1 MNQTSFNCTEADQGG
16 LQYTRIPITSQ
27 MHFRLQNKV
36 LFISDVFDHFL
47 VNSVPLQYN
56 NMLRIEA
63 IKNFIVNDTF
73 SKLQVKKSEELEDP
87 ICPTNT
93 ELMSRGTAMT
103 VLGLWKTRN
112 PNDRSVTELIITQD
126 EVMTA
131 FRKEI
136 SNIPRGGRHERGYTR
151 RDFQEACQTLT
162 RRMKNNRLKLKLDK
176 PSPEP

>member
-1 MNQTSFNCTEADQGG
+1 
-16 LQYTRIPITSQ
+16 
-27 MHFRLQNKV
+27 
-36 LFISDVFDHFL
+36 
-47 VNSVPLQYN
+47 
-56 NMLRIEA
+56 MLGIEA

-73 SKLQVKKSEELEDP
+73 SKFQVKKSSDLEDP
-87 ICPTNT
+87 ICPTKV
-93 ELMSRGTAMT
+93 EIMSRGTAMT

-112 PNDRSVTELIITQD
+112 PNERNVTEMIITQD

-136 SNIPRGGRHERGYTR
+136 SSIQRGGRHERGYTR

-176 PSPEP
+176 TTSES

>member
-1 MNQTSFNCTEADQGG
+1 M
-16 LQYTRIPITSQ
+16 
-27 MHFRLQNKV
+27 
-36 LFISDVFDHFL
+36 LFISEVFDHFL
-47 VNSVPLQYN
+47 VNSTPLQHN
-56 NMLRIEA
+56 NMLGIET

-73 SKLQVKKSEELEDP
+73 SKFQVKKSEDLEDP
-87 ICPTNT
+87 ILPRKT
-93 ELMSRGTAMT
+93 EMMSRGTAMT

-112 PNDRSVTELIITQD
+112 TNDRNVTEMIITQD

-176 PSPEP
+176 PTSES